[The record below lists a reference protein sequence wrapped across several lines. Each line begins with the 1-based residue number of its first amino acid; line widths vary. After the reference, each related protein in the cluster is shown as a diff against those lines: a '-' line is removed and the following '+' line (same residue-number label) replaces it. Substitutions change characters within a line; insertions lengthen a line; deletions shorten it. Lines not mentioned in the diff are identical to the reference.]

1 MDGERQTQE
10 PVGDTPL
17 ALGWLACALIVAVA
31 IAFRALA
38 YAPIDI
44 SHADEWMQYL
54 EQANRLATGHGIVPW
69 ESRVGLR
76 SAVIPQLLSLPVAI
90 GHAVAPGTLAH
101 VHLARVLFAALTLIA
116 LAGAW
121 RLGSL
126 TSRRH
131 AAAALFVAAI
141 WWESVLFSD
150 LLLSESLSTAILL
163 LAAAPL
169 LDPKAGSRALTVA
182 GFLIGMGVIVR
193 VQYAPFAA
201 VLCLGALLR
210 TPRAWQPL
218 VIGGLAAA
226 LLGAA
231 SDLYAGRVPFAWV
244 AVTFGKNLGE
254 GIAARFSTSPAWQ
267 YLLDIVHH
275 FGPGALL
282 MIVLGAAA
290 SGRRYRPLLVA
301 AIVNLILHSLIA
313 HKEYRFI
320 WLTVLTLLVLA
331 AIGSL
336 RLIEHLLQRR
346 GNAQWIGWGSLGAAL
361 VLWSLLDLS
370 SYRVSGGPGAYRG
383 GSAITRLAIVAAE
396 RPEVCRLALAKP
408 YLAHV
413 VPAVLPRDLPLSI
426 APVGVYEGRVAL
438 PAPLEQAANALL
450 TVRRPEGVVGYRPL
464 RCIPM
469 PGETAC
475 LYVRD
480 GGCTGDPTYT
490 YQQTL
495 ERDGL

>member
-1 MDGERQTQE
+1 MSGERQTQE
-10 PVGDTPL
+10 RGGDTPL
-17 ALGWLACALIVAVA
+17 ALGWLACALIVFLAVA
-31 IAFRALA
+31 LRVLA
-38 YAPIDI
+38 YAPFDI

-54 EQANRLATGHGIVPW
+54 EQANRLVTGHGIVPW

-76 SAVIPQLLSLPVAI
+76 SAMIPQLLSLPVLIAHAI
-90 GHAVAPGTLAH
+90 APATLAH
-101 VHLARVLFAALTLIA
+101 VHLARAAFAALTLMG

-131 AAAALFVAAI
+131 ALAALFVAAV
-141 WWESVLFSD
+141 WWESVLYAD
-150 LLLSESLSTAILL
+150 LLLSESLSTALLL
-163 LAAAPL
+163 LAATPL
-169 LDPKAGSRALTVA
+169 LDPKAGSRASTFA

-210 TPRAWQPL
+210 SPRAWQSL
-218 VIGGLAAA
+218 GIGGLAAA
-226 LLGAA
+226 LLGVA

-244 AVTFGKNLGE
+244 AVTFDKNLGE
-254 GIAARFSTSPAWQ
+254 GIAARFSTSPPWQ
-267 YLLDIVHH
+267 YLLDMLQH

-282 MIVLGAAA
+282 MVVLGAAA
-290 SGRRYRPLLVA
+290 SGRRYRPLLWA
-301 AIVNLILHSLIA
+301 AIVNLTLHSLIA

-346 GNAQWIGWGSLGAAL
+346 GNTQWLGWGSLGAAL
-361 VLWSLLDLS
+361 VLWSVLDLS
-370 SYRVSGGPGAYRG
+370 SYRVSGGLGAYRG

-413 VPAVLPRDLPLSI
+413 VPAVLPRDLPLSV
-426 APVGVYEGRVAL
+426 APAGFYEDRIAL
-438 PAPLEQAANALL
+438 PAPLEHAANALL
-450 TVRRPEGVVGYRPL
+450 TARRPEGMASYRTL
-464 RCIPM
+464 RCMPM

-480 GGCTGDPTYT
+480 GGCTGDPTYS